1 MTAANGII
9 QASAVAIGGRGL
21 LILGCPGAGKSSLA
35 LALID
40 RGATL
45 IGDDGVTLTRQGDR
59 VMASP
64 PPNIAGMIEIR
75 NVGIVSLPTTSA
87 PLSLILRL
95 EQDAPR
101 FVEAAQPYPIAGSSV
116 PSLGFFA
123 GDAIQALRAEW
134 ALQVH
139 GLPVIR

>member
-9 QASAVAIGGRGL
+9 QASAVAISGRGL
-21 LILGCPGAGKSSLA
+21 LILGKPGAGKSSLT

-45 IGDDGVTLTRQGDR
+45 IGDDGVAITRQGDR
-59 VMASP
+59 VIASP
-64 PPNIAGMIEIR
+64 PPNIAGMVEIR
-75 NVGIVSLPTTSA
+75 NVGIITLPTASA

-101 FVEAAQPYPIAGSSV
+101 YTEAAEPYPIAGASV

-123 GDAIQALRAEW
+123 GDVVQALRAEW

-139 GLPVIR
+139 GLPAID

>member
-1 MTAANGII
+1 MTAANGTI

-21 LILGCPGAGKSSLA
+21 LILGKPGAGKSSLT

-45 IGDDGVTLTRQGDR
+45 IGDDGVIIARQGDR
-59 VMASP
+59 LIASP

-75 NVGIVSLPTTSA
+75 NVGIVTLPTTSA

-95 EQDAPR
+95 EQNAPR
-101 FVEAAQPYPIAGSSV
+101 YIEAAKPYPIEGKSV
-116 PSLGFFA
+116 PSLAFFT

-139 GLPVIR
+139 GLPVIG